1 MLYFELGLGAEDYL
15 TERESRLPGKI
26 RSIFWNLKASF
37 GIIVKKKVNDKN
49 VYVLPKIN
57 KKFLKKVEKILK
69 LSGDKQIC
77 ISDELYYRDEF
88 LGLIRENEM
97 KIADGTWVLKYMLL
111 NILDYIFNKTNTSDN
126 LMDKEIAFFVDSDYE
141 LVIEYIR
148 KLASKVKLITIV
160 TNNIRRFN
168 KIEEQ
173 FLKQEGI
180 NLNIVNNYR
189 KSLIKTNI
197 IVNIDF
203 EEKEIKKYTIYNKT
217 YFINLYNKYE
227 IASRKFEGVN
237 ITNVQISMPN
247 KYLDY
252 VELFYNFNYLN
263 VYESFIKKRTSIKNI
278 FDEIQKDEIDII
290 WLENEKGMIQK
301 KEFLLDI
308 KKVLDK

>member
-26 RSIFWNLKASF
+26 RSVLLNLKASF
-37 GIIVKKKVNDKN
+37 GIIVKKKVNDKD

-57 KKFLKKVEKILK
+57 KKFLKKVRKILK

-126 LMDKEIAFFVDSDYE
+126 LIDKEIAFFVDSDYE

-278 FDEIQKDEIDII
+278 FDEIQKDKIDII